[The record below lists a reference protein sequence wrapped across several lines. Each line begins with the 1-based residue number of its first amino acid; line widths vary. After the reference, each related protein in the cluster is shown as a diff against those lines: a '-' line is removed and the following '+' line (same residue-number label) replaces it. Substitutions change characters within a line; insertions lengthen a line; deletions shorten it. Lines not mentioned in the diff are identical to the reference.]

1 LKLGAFSGAVGDS
14 KAALDIEPTNVKGL
28 FRLGQALSEQK
39 EFDQAKNVLKK
50 ALEQEPNNKAV
61 QAELAKVDQKV
72 TAHKKKQQKVFS
84 GMFGSE

>member
-1 LKLGAFSGAVGDS
+1 LKLGAFSGAASDS
-14 KAALDIEPTNVKGL
+14 KAALEIEPTSVKGF

-39 EFDQAKNVLKK
+39 EFDQAKNAFNK

-61 QAELAKVDQKV
+61 QTELAKVDQKA
-72 TAHKKKQQKVFS
+72 TALKKKQQKVFS